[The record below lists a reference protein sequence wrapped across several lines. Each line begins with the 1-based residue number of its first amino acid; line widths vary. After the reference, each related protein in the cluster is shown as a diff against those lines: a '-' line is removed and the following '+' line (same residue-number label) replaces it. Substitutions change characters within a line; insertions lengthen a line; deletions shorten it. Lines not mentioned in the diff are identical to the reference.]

1 MAAAAAVAV
10 RLRRSLSLLSP
21 LRALS
26 TTTTTTRSVAHSSP
40 QNPNGSQFAVSQFR
54 NLHSSPRSLAMRRN
68 DYEGEKLDPNAILFE
83 GCDYEHWLITVDF
96 PKPFPPPEE
105 MVETYVQIAAKVVGR
120 SSCVIVVQWHCC
132 GDGGICW
139 RFNVLAFVI
148 CYNICVFLGFLHYYV
163 ISVEEAKKRIYA
175 CSTTTYQGFQILV
188 DEETS
193 KKFEDVPG
201 VVFVLPDSY
210 IDPIN
215 KEYGG
220 DKYINGTIIPR
231 PPPVQYGRQPR
242 RSNRGPNQPYQGNQ
256 GHDQQ
261 RWQGGPSGDA
271 RNQTYDQQRF
281 GQVDGRNQPYD
292 QQRFGQGGGRNQPY
306 DQQRFGQG
314 DGRNQPYDQQRFG
327 QGDVP
332 GVVFVLP
339 DSYIDPINKEYGG
352 GGRNQPYDQQRFGQV
367 DGRNQPYDQQRFGQG
382 GGRNQPYDQQRFGQG
397 DGRNYTPQQSYPSQL
412 NPPADGPVD
421 RERNSYQSNNFNL
434 GDTNRANHYPQQQD
448 RYPVAGQRD
457 HGFQGQGA
465 YSDNTFQRQEGGYPG
480 KTQNFSPPPFQD
492 GAASQGGFRSYG
504 QHGDGSHGQGSNDIN
519 GQAAQSYNQNNVQGE
534 QRNYAPMGETGIKQD
549 KYIDTDQHN
558 DLSIV
563 TSVLAFYQF
572 SRLGGS
578 LWEAIDQCWEI
589 YHGAVSYYLQGY
601 SDAVNNVDGKERN

>member
-1 MAAAAAVAV
+1 MAAAAAVAL

-21 LRALS
+21 LCALS
-26 TTTTTTRSVAHSSP
+26 TTTTTVTVTARSLVHSSP
-40 QNPNGSQFAVSQFR
+40 QNPNCSQFAVLRFR

-68 DYEGEKLDPNAILFE
+68 DYEGEKLDPNEILFE

-96 PKPFPPPEE
+96 PKPFPPPVE
-105 MVETYVQIAAKVVGR
+105 MVETYVQIAAKVVG
-120 SSCVIVVQWHCC
+120 
-132 GDGGICW
+132 
-139 RFNVLAFVI
+139 
-148 CYNICVFLGFLHYYV
+148 
-163 ISVEEAKKRIYA
+163 SVEEAKKRIYA

-242 RSNRGPNQPYQGNQ
+242 RPNRGPNQPYQGNQ

-281 GQVDGRNQPYD
+281 GQGDGRNQPYD
-292 QQRFGQGGGRNQPY
+292 QQRFCQGDRRNQPY

-314 DGRNQPYDQQRFG
+314 DG
-327 QGDVP
+327 
-332 GVVFVLP
+332 
-339 DSYIDPINKEYGG
+339 K
-352 GGRNQPYDQQRFGQV
+352 
-367 DGRNQPYDQQRFGQG
+367 
-382 GGRNQPYDQQRFGQG
+382 
-397 DGRNYTPQQSYPSQL
+397 NYAPQQSYPSQQ
-412 NPPADGPVD
+412 NPSGYGPVD
-421 RERNSYQSNNFNL
+421 GERNSYRSNNFNL

-448 RYPVAGQRD
+448 RYPAAGQRD

-465 YSDNTFQRQEGGYPG
+465 YRDNTFQRQEGGYPG
-480 KTQNFSPPPFQD
+480 QTQNFSPPPFQG
-492 GAASQGGFRSYG
+492 GASGQGGFRPYG
-504 QHGDGSHGQGSNDIN
+504 QHGDGSHGQGSSDIN
-519 GQAAQSYNQNNVQGE
+519 GQAERSFNQNNVHGE
-534 QRNYAPMGETGIKQD
+534 QRNYAPMGGETGIKQ
-549 KYIDTDQHN
+549 
-558 DLSIV
+558 
-563 TSVLAFYQF
+563 
-572 SRLGGS
+572 GG
-578 LWEAIDQCWEI
+578 
-589 YHGAVSYYLQGY
+589 Y
-601 SDAVNNVDGKERN
+601 